1 MCIVLFILQWND
13 VFFIW
18 TINELCYTYIWGLSS
33 HSRVFH
39 SCGDVT
45 IDCEGLRI
53 LTYTLHSTLIGEGS
67 LVCHTYS
74 DMGFVHSSLSR
85 PRIESRS
92 PECKAN
98 VLPTLYTCLS
108 SLLNQI
114 LLLTVEQSE
123 NGTTTCTYVY
133 KNLETKFSHAACLL
147 FLTIMQPPRW
157 LSGRVFALHSGV
169 RDSIGSCNKPKS

>member
-1 MCIVLFILQWND
+1 MCMVLFILPWND

-18 TINELCYTYIWGLSS
+18 TINELYYTYIWGLSS

-67 LVCHTYS
+67 LVCHAYS

-108 SLLNQI
+108 SLLNI
-114 LLLTVEQSE
+114 YPVADGWTIRKWYNYFHVYLKESGNKFQSSFFIIS
-123 NGTTTCTYVY
+123 Y
-133 KNLETKFSHAACLL
+133 
-147 FLTIMQPPRW
+147 Q
-157 LSGRVFALHSGV
+157 
-169 RDSIGSCNKPKS
+169 